1 MFEGLVTYSKVKR
14 INRGYVTHYT
24 LKLTLG
30 DQDYKSNVCF
40 GSPAWSIIMLQ
51 YNGFFPDMILLTLCR
66 KSFCPYSQF
75 SHVDMPQ
82 QRWFRCVQIFPTA
95 SRRRIS
101 CTAHWISKN
110 GSTGGTKKKKN
121 V

>member
-24 LKLTLG
+24 IKLTLR

-66 KSFCPYSQF
+66 KSFVRTANF
-75 SHVDMPQ
+75 LMLMPQ
-82 QRWFRCVQIFPTA
+82 QRFICVQIFPTA
-95 SRRRIS
+95 SRRRVS
-101 CTAHWISKN
+101 RTAHWISKN
-110 GSTGGTKKKKN
+110 RSTGGIKKKKN

>member
-24 LKLTLG
+24 IKLTLR

-75 SHVDMPQ
+75 SHVDAPTKVYM
-82 QRWFRCVQIFPTA
+82 RSDFPD
-95 SRRRIS
+95 
-101 CTAHWISKN
+101 C
-110 GSTGGTKKKKN
+110 
-121 V
+121 